1 VGSIGLL
8 EQFIIPYFSRS
19 SFALPLVVLPMIF
32 LTINATILNEF
43 AGAFLEFHI
52 INFRFAAVST
62 RLVCRL
68 ICPAHDV
75 IIFIIVLSTRIII
88 TPLCQN

>member
-8 EQFIIPYFSRS
+8 EQFIIPYFSCS

-52 INFRFAAVST
+52 IDLCFAAVGAH
-62 RLVCRL
+62 LICRL
-68 ICPAHDV
+68 LCPAHDV
-75 IIFIIVLSTRIII
+75 IIFIIVL
-88 TPLCQN
+88 